1 MNKTRLF
8 IIDIYLNGI
17 ILLITKSVSLLG
29 LGTEKLYT
37 FQFVIELP
45 SAKFSIYKRLI
56 LSWYI
61 EEQTK
66 KMTSYM
72 GKKVRKDI
80 SWTKLRAIFR
90 LDDWLGLKV
99 FTKISSKSVAPDTHS
114 VKV

>member
-17 ILLITKSVSLLG
+17 ILLISKSVSLLG

-72 GKKVRKDI
+72 GKKSEKGHFLV
-80 SWTKLRAIFR
+80 
-90 LDDWLGLKV
+90 
-99 FTKISSKSVAPDTHS
+99 
-114 VKV
+114 